1 MCLNPNPAQRP
12 PPYVILHELKFIKI
26 KLFPNVDETKFE
38 LYKFPATEDT
48 YINKKNQEYSY
59 YRMQFQPNETDPYK
73 IVMLGLFI
81 QKKFARDNPN
91 EWKIAFD
98 LFKNAAD
105 MNSPFGLLNAAIC
118 LIDGKGCQ
126 KDSQKA
132 FLMLEKAAQMNCEK
146 AICLYGKMIH
156 DGFDTYQ
163 ANPKKSF
170 QIFEE
175 YSEKNFK
182 MCQYELALMLCYDE
196 KGIPKDVKK
205 GLSLFY
211 RSAQNGYRDGFNEIG
226 LYFYNQ
232 AMQGNEEKNTKSNKI
247 P

>member
-1 MCLNPNPAQRP
+1 
-12 PPYVILHELKFIKI
+12 
-26 KLFPNVDETKFE
+26 
-38 LYKFPATEDT
+38 
-48 YINKKNQEYSY
+48 
-59 YRMQFQPNETDPYK
+59 
-73 IVMLGLFI
+73 MLEI
-81 QKKFARDNPN
+81 
-91 EWKIAFD
+91 
-98 LFKNAAD
+98 
-105 MNSPFGLLNAAIC
+105 
-118 LIDGKGCQ
+118 
-126 KDSQKA
+126 

-232 AMQGNEEKNTKSNKI
+232 AMQGNEEKTPKAIKFLKKGECQLVASSLLNLGIMYRDGKLVEKDEKKSASYFHRSAKLGLIKGMLNYANCLNKGLGVDENI
-247 P
+247 